1 MDYLVPRSPHCCW
14 MPPWGLPGISVER
27 SVWLSITSV
36 PSPLTRVTPLI
47 LNVPDPRGPQ
57 DPAGVGFVAGMRWT
71 PANRVRTGIATPPG
85 SGTGH
90 LRQLLLQLA
99 ESPALQ
105 PGLHGPVP
113 YPDPQC
119 SGLRSGSRRC
129 CPALPAVATGLRSAL
144 GAQGLEVSAFAGLA
158 LPRFSSHPST
168 PQSCTS
174 SKAAPKL
181 MMLVAASLSTSPKVA
196 FWAGGLL
203 DSRGSWDLSSLN
215 LWTRYS

>member
-1 MDYLVPRSPHCCW
+1 MDPCKPHRHRY
-14 MPPWGLPGISVER
+14 SH
-27 SVWLSITSV
+27 
-36 PSPLTRVTPLI
+36 
-47 LNVPDPRGPQ
+47 
-57 DPAGVGFVAGMRWT
+57 A
-71 PANRVRTGIATPPG
+71 PG
-85 SGTGH
+85 SVTGH
-90 LRQLLLQLA
+90 LCQLLLQLV

-105 PGLHGPVP
+105 PGLHRPVP

-119 SGLRSGSRRC
+119 LGQRPGSHRC

-174 SKAAPKL
+174 NKVAQKL